1 MNAMQRSLLFLITVF
16 GLATSVDAAD
26 VVLREHAAP
35 KGPLVRLGDVATV
48 KSEDGLAADHLA
60 TTPLMPAPPSGTSQ
74 FLRMAELRDMLVARG
89 IDVRSLRFSGA
100 DTVTVGAPAGNFDVS
115 DHTEIPPQS
124 TDETAARLTSSIVEY
139 LRSQTGHD
147 LWNVRVDADDD
158 VVSAYQ
164 QAGRHAVVSGGK
176 APWSGR
182 QRFIIS
188 GDPGT
193 PSATAY
199 ARVERL
205 DMAAFALRAIERGEL
220 IRRTDVELRPF
231 AGALPKQ
238 AVLSLDSLVGKEA
251 VQSIR
256 GDSLVMANQVRSPL
270 LVQRG
275 DRVSIRVRAAGVSIR
290 TYALAQQDGS
300 LGELVTV
307 QSVESKERYTAI
319 VSGLRELE
327 IMAAGSSAVDVAAA
341 PPAEV
346 R

>member
-1 MNAMQRSLLFLITVF
+1 MLFKTLLALVTANLALVAAAAEIT
-16 GLATSVDAAD
+16 
-26 VVLREHAAP
+26 LREHAAP
-35 KGPLVRLGDVATV
+35 QGPLVRLGDVATV
-48 KSEDGLAADHLA
+48 TSEDGLAADHLA
-60 TTPLMPAPPSGTSQ
+60 TTPLMPTPPSGTSQ
-74 FLRMAELRDMLVARG
+74 FLRTAEIRDLLVARG

-100 DTVTVGAPAGNFDVS
+100 DTVTVGASAGNSDVA
-115 DHTEIPPQS
+115 DHNEITPQP
-124 TDETAARLTSSIVEY
+124 TDETAARLTNSIVEY

-164 QAGRHAVVSGGK
+164 QAGSHAVVSGGK

-182 QRFIIS
+182 QRFIVS
-188 GDPGT
+188 GGPGT

-205 DMAAFALRAIERGEL
+205 DLAAFALRAIERGEL
-220 IRRTDVELRPF
+220 IRRADVELRPF

-238 AVLSLDSLVGKEA
+238 AVLSLESLVGKEA
-251 VQSIR
+251 VQTIR

-270 LVQRG
+270 LVRRG

-327 IMAAGSSAVDVAAA
+327 IMAAGASAVDVAAA